1 VILIDTN
8 LLLYGS
14 IRSSPQHRRA
24 RQWLEEQFTA
34 AQKVALPW
42 HSLLGFVRLASSRS
56 VFQDGPSVG
65 DAWQL
70 VREWLSLG
78 NVWIPQ
84 PTDRHCDILEG
95 IFSTARMSSR
105 FVMDAHLAALAI
117 EHGLTLCSNDRDFER
132 VPNLRWINPLAAA
145 A

>member
-8 LLLYGS
+8 LLLYGG
-14 IRSSPQHRRA
+14 IQSSPQHRRA
-24 RQWLEEQFTA
+24 RQWLEEQFAT
-34 AQKVALPW
+34 AQKVGLPW

-56 VFQDGPSVG
+56 IYQNGPSVG
-65 DAWQL
+65 DAWLL
-70 VREWLSLG
+70 VREWLSLD

-84 PTDRHCDILEG
+84 PTDRHGDILDG

-117 EHGLTLCSNDRDFER
+117 EHGLTLCSNDGDFAR
-132 VPNLRWINPLAAA
+132 VPNLRWVNPLEAAA
-145 A
+145 